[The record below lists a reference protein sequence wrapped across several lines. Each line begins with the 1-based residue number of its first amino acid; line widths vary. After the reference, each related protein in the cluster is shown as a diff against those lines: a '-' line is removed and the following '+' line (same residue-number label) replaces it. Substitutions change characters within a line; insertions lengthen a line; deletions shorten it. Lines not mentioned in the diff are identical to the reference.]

1 MFGFVQIDV
10 YTRYFFI
17 AFFVVLW
24 LLSFGFNALTGE
36 FSRIVLF
43 CSFSLYLL
51 VLLFPFIA
59 PNIFKSYFNPIFFYF
74 LWEIIQGVFKLK
86 LFLGILSIEG
96 HYAFPG
102 ALQSELNLLLA
113 ESFILESLALLF
125 LLVGFFIPFNVSF
138 SKLAI
143 PKTNYLKV
151 KSLFWMLLACVGLFK
166 LMNIGG
172 GIQTVL
178 IQRGLPDEDRISSQ
192 IGSHWHFLASIGRV
206 IPVVWMACNDKV
218 SKKIY
223 FWFFVGLSLV
233 LFFVTTGSRS
243 GTITPLILLGIV
255 YSIQNHK
262 LPYKA
267 ILLGGFI
274 SLVLVGFMGQFR
286 EATRKVQHVEQ
297 INIEKKVSELIGFA
311 ISDMR
316 TRGVENN
323 GQLAV
328 LANVP
333 KDVPHL
339 QGKSYLSIPFVFF
352 PSAIFGEKPD
362 SAGKL
367 NAKLVYNRFDTAIPP
382 GVVGEAYW
390 NYSYIGVCMVFLV
403 YGFILKIFY
412 DFFIINFSHPFI
424 MVMYVYSLL
433 YFRPGSDQI
442 FNFFHVIVPVAFIY
456 ISFIRFRLRFA

>member
-1 MFGFVQIDV
+1 
-10 YTRYFFI
+10 
-17 AFFVVLW
+17 
-24 LLSFGFNALTGE
+24 
-36 FSRIVLF
+36 
-43 CSFSLYLL
+43 
-51 VLLFPFIA
+51 
-59 PNIFKSYFNPIFFYF
+59 
-74 LWEIIQGVFKLK
+74 
-86 LFLGILSIEG
+86 
-96 HYAFPG
+96 
-102 ALQSELNLLLA
+102 
-113 ESFILESLALLF
+113 
-125 LLVGFFIPFNVSF
+125 
-138 SKLAI
+138 
-143 PKTNYLKV
+143 
-151 KSLFWMLLACVGLFK
+151 MLLACVGLFK

-328 LANVP
+328 
-333 KDVPHL
+333 
-339 QGKSYLSIPFVFF
+339 
-352 PSAIFGEKPD
+352 
-362 SAGKL
+362 
-367 NAKLVYNRFDTAIPP
+367 
-382 GVVGEAYW
+382 
-390 NYSYIGVCMVFLV
+390 
-403 YGFILKIFY
+403 
-412 DFFIINFSHPFI
+412 
-424 MVMYVYSLL
+424 
-433 YFRPGSDQI
+433 
-442 FNFFHVIVPVAFIY
+442 
-456 ISFIRFRLRFA
+456 ISECA